1 MEREPAGGACSWFC
15 YYVLGLEVTG
25 ATSVVAGHSC
35 CRIWDQ
41 ALIKD
46 RQAAARLLGAAHPP
60 ASAAFFSGVFT
71 LLAI

>member
-1 MEREPAGGACSWFC
+1 M
-15 YYVLGLEVTG
+15 
-25 ATSVVAGHSC
+25 VAGHSC